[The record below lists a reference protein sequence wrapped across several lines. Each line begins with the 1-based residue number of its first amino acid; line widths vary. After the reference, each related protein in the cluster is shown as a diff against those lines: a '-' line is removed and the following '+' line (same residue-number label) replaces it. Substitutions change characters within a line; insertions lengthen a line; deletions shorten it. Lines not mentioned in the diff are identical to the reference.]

1 MPEVSILMRSKNDI
15 GYITDTLGMLFRQT
29 FRDFELLNVDSGSTD
44 GTFEAIRQVN
54 PQVEQIRPEEY
65 NPGRVLNAMA
75 GRARGQLLVFLN
87 SDATPATESWLEN
100 LTSPLRRD
108 PKVAATFGRQ
118 VARPNAHPLVV
129 RDYLATYGEWTA
141 PAVCSRLTLG
151 NDAWFHLFSLAN
163 AAVRR
168 TCWQERPFSTRVQ
181 YSEDIEWAYWAR
193 RVGYRIEY
201 APDAVAVHSHN
212 YTYREAWTRHFEEG
226 RADAQIFRDGN
237 GRSRSLLTHA
247 ALPYLS
253 ALARDL
259 AFCWRR
265 SCLAAFLH
273 SPRVRYAQKF
283 GRYSGYR
290 TGIAERKR

>member
-15 GYITDTLGMLFRQT
+15 GYITDTLCMLFRQT
-29 FRDFELLNVDSGSTD
+29 FREFELLNVDSGSTD

-54 PQVEQIRPEEY
+54 PRAEQIRPEEY

-75 GRARGQLLVFLN
+75 TQARGQFLVFLN

-100 LTSPLRRD
+100 LISPVRRD
-108 PKVAATFGRQ
+108 SKVAATFGRQ
-118 VARPNAHPLVV
+118 VARPNARPLVV
-129 RDYLATYGEWTA
+129 RDYLATYGERTA
-141 PAVCSRLTLG
+141 PAVSSRLTLG

-168 TCWQERPFSTRVQ
+168 TRWQERPFSTRVQ
-181 YSEDIEWAYWAR
+181 YSEDIEWAHWAR
-193 RVGYRIEY
+193 GVGYRIEY
-201 APDAVAVHSHN
+201 VPDAVAVHSHN
-212 YTYREAWTRHFEEG
+212 YTYHEAWTRHFEEG
-226 RADAQIFRDGN
+226 RADAQIFGGN
-237 GRSRSLLTHA
+237 GRSRSLLTYA
-247 ALPYLS
+247 ALPYVS
-253 ALARDL
+253 ALTRDL

-265 SCLAAFLH
+265 SCLGAFWQ
-273 SPRVRYAQKF
+273 SPRIRYAQKF